1 MRRIDDRLM
10 PFPCRAAAIAL
21 AVSLAG
27 AALPSSAQVVATQE
41 HRLRIATVTRGLQ
54 HPWGLAFLPDGR
66 MLVTERPGR
75 MRVVGRDGTLDASPV
90 AGLPRVDPIG
100 QGGLLDVALH
110 PGGSWIYWTY
120 VQRDGGYGTELA
132 RGRLTGTSGAWRM
145 TDVQVLFRMLP
156 KSGGGLHFGSRIVFA
171 RDGRVFI
178 TIGERGQM
186 ALAQDIS
193 VNRGQVIRLEA
204 DGRVPA
210 DNPFVNRHGA
220 RPEIWSYGHRNP
232 QGAAIHPETG
242 KLWTVEHGPAG
253 GDEINIPLAGRN
265 YGWPVIGIGK
275 HYDGRLIG
283 VGTHKE
289 GMEQPVYNWDPQ
301 IAPSG
306 MAFYTG
312 DKFPAWRGNLLVALL
327 MTQALVRLE
336 LSGER
341 VVREERMLRGV
352 GQRLRHVRQGP
363 DGFVYLLTDESDGQ
377 ILRLEPAR

>member
-1 MRRIDDRLM
+1 MRLRHAL
-10 PFPCRAAAIAL
+10 AAL
-21 AVSLAG
+21 AVLLPMPDAG
-27 AALPSSAQVVATQE
+27 AQTFRTEKHEVRAVAV
-41 HRLRIATVTRGLQ
+41 AKGLA

-75 MRVVGRDGTLDASPV
+75 MRIVSPDGRISRPV
-90 AGLPRVDPIG
+90 EGVPEVYARG
-100 QGGLLDVALH
+100 QGGLLDVTLH
-110 PGGSWIYWTY
+110 PDFARNRLVYFTYAEPGPGGGGTAAAFARLSD
-120 VQRDGGYGTELA
+120 DGA
-132 RGRLTGTSGAWRM
+132 RLENLK
-145 TDVQVLFRMLP
+145 VIFRMEP
-156 KSGGGLHFGSRIVFA
+156 KTEGGLHFGSRLVFA

-186 ALAQDIS
+186 DLAQDIS

-275 HYDGRLIG
+275 HYDGRPIG